1 MFSQFQTG
9 KYNGKLFV
17 PSCNGFEIFA
27 GSIEQGEK
35 FEFNHYQANVDY
47 LFRMQTFF
55 SLYVYYSEQNFGSI
69 SKKYFKSQQWIQIS
83 KSEMHEPRDFV
94 YSCGCQPAFL
104 LTYILLSDST
114 TPRESFLKYSS
125 ASAPV
130 ALEMNARNTFL
141 VCLQ

>member
-47 LFRMQTFF
+47 LFRMPTLFTFITAGKI
-55 SLYVYYSEQNFGSI
+55 SEVFQRSI
-69 SKKYFKSQQWIQIS
+69 LKASSGFKF
-83 KSEMHEPRDFV
+83 PNLR
-94 YSCGCQPAFL
+94 C
-104 LTYILLSDST
+104 TN
-114 TPRESFLKYSS
+114 RETLFT
-125 ASAPV
+125 PV
-130 ALEMNARNTFL
+130 AVSQLSF
-141 VCLQ
+141 